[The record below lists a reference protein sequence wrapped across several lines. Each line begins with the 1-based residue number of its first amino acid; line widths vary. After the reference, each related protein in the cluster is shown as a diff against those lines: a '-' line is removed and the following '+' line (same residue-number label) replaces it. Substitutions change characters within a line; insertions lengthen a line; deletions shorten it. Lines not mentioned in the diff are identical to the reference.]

1 MLYGQNLP
9 WRSFLRRSA
18 SSRIPSISPS
28 TPYTPFQSRISRS
41 YKAPLDVR
49 CRAFSSSP
57 LHQREDADRE
67 ARDESEEKTDVDA
80 SKRKEEE
87 ARKIPESTDAKS
99 NKSPEPIPSGK
110 SSDGKGSAAG
120 GGDSG
125 GENGSGNSN
134 TGNSGGGGRRRKS
147 TSDRSLQKPTVPEVY
162 PQVMAI
168 PIAKRPLFPGFYKAI
183 TIRNPEVMAAI
194 DAAMKMGQPY
204 IGAFLLRDENAD
216 IDVIEKMEDVHEV
229 GTFCQITSAFTVQG
243 EEASMT
249 AVLYPHRRIKMS
261 SLLPPNKQQGQ
272 SIPSAEVIATEVTAT

>member
-18 SSRIPSISPS
+18 SSRISSLSPS
-28 TPYTPFQSRISRS
+28 TPYTPFQSRISRPCRT
-41 YKAPLDVR
+41 PLNAR
-49 CRAFSSSP
+49 YRAFSSSP
-57 LHQREDADRE
+57 LNRREDADRKAQE
-67 ARDESEEKTDVDA
+67 ESEEKTDVDA
-80 SKRKEEE
+80 SKRREEE
-87 ARKIPESTDAKS
+87 ASKLPESTDAKT
-99 NKSPEPIPSGK
+99 NKPPEPIPSGK
-110 SSDGKGSAAG
+110 SSDGKGSTAG

-125 GENGSGNSN
+125 GDSGSGNNS
-134 TGNSGGGGRRRKS
+134 TGGSGGGGRRRKNA
-147 TSDRSLQKPTVPEVY
+147 SDRSLQKPTVPEVY

-216 IDVIEKMEDVHEV
+216 IDVIEKMGDVHEV

-261 SLLPPNKQQGQ
+261 SLSQT
-272 SIPSAEVIATEVTAT
+272 I